1 MSNTEN
7 SKSRSKGRLKTRF
20 KLAALFI
27 PSLLLVIAGVFMF
40 IKTRGT
46 QLLFISASLGR
57 IYRGWWIFLIA
68 AVICFA
74 AALLCGKRIRKA
86 AEKRLLEAGEEVPLL
101 DDGDKDADSKTAD
114 SKLADGKTADSKLA
128 NGKTA
133 NGKTADSKTA
143 DIKSTDS
150 DSVAAK
156 PSDDNHSAKDIDA
169 KFDELDR
176 EFDELMSTETTAKP
190 ASTKKNQF
198 CPECGAKLV
207 EGAAFCPKC
216 GKKLG

>member
-1 MSNTEN
+1 MSITEN

-27 PSLLLVIAGVFMF
+27 PSLLLVFAGVFMF

-74 AALLCGKRIRKA
+74 AALFCGKRIRKA

-101 DDGDKDADSKTAD
+101 DDGNKDTGSKTAD
-114 SKLADGKTADSKLA
+114 SKLADGKTA
-128 NGKTA
+128 NG
-133 NGKTADSKTA
+133 KTA

-156 PSDDNHSAKDIDA
+156 PSDDAHSAKGIDA

-176 EFDELMSTETTAKP
+176 EFDELMSVETTAKP

>member
-74 AALLCGKRIRKA
+74 AALFCGKRIRKA
-86 AEKRLLEAGEEVPLL
+86 AEKRLLEAGDEVPLL

-114 SKLADGKTADSKLA
+114 SKL
-128 NGKTA
+128 A

-207 EGAAFCPKC
+207 DGAAFCPKC